1 MSATGKPITLSKG
14 EERLISLDNYN
25 TKYYNHHNEFYGHTH
40 HLLTGANFLPQGAI
54 LWQTPQRII
63 ARLSYFIKLILLSLA
78 FSFTL
83 TQANPLEPKNFSAP
97 TLQELQAQ
105 QGNTENLQDLKTN
118 EFYLNLN
125 PKEIDSIQ
133 KKDDAIR
140 EAFDRF
146 SQKEINYK
154 PVIRPIASMDSISL
168 HPYFTFTLLLPKGSI
183 INHIDSSSPM
193 AVLKFENN
201 ALLIRPNADFKIANL
216 TILYKLKD
224 TNHILN
230 ILATLYERNNELDKL
245 NLVYSYSNL
254 EKLDDLEVIQA
265 YIKENK
271 AMPKQKYSYIQIN
284 DISYR
289 IVEDEDYGK
298 VFIAGKKYRVD
309 NNTIYR

>member
-1 MSATGKPITLSKG
+1 MSATGKPITFSKG
-14 EERLISLDNYN
+14 EERLVSLDNYN
-25 TKYYNHHNEFYGHTH
+25 AKYYNHHNEFSEHTH
-40 HLLTGANFLPQGAI
+40 HLLYGAKFLLQGGC
-54 LWQTPQRII
+54 LWQTPRRII
-63 ARLSYFIKLILLSLA
+63 VKLFYFTKLTLLSLV

>member
-1 MSATGKPITLSKG
+1 MMLNKSDDIQAK
-14 EERLISLDNYN
+14 
-25 TKYYNHHNEFYGHTH
+25 TKVQSFVKFV
-40 HLLTGANFLPQGAI
+40 FLA
-54 LWQTPQRII
+54 
-63 ARLSYFIKLILLSLA
+63 LSL
-78 FSFTL
+78 TL
-83 TQANPLEPKNFSAP
+83 AQANPLEPKNFSAP
-97 TLQELQAQ
+97 TLQELQTQ
-105 QGNTENLQDLKTN
+105 QGGSENLQDLKTN

-133 KKDDAIR
+133 KKDDEIR
-140 EAFDRF
+140 KAFDRF

-168 HPYFTFTLLLPKGSI
+168 HPYFTFTLLLPQGSI
-183 INHIDSSSPM
+183 INHIDSSTPM

-201 ALLIRPNADFKIANL
+201 AVLIRPNADFKVANL

-230 ILATLYERNNELDKL
+230 ILATFYEKNNELDKL

-265 YIKENK
+265 YMKENK
-271 AMPKQKYSYIQIN
+271 GLPKQKYSYIQIN

-289 IVEDEDYGK
+289 IVEDENYGNI
-298 VFIAGKKYRVD
+298 FIAGKKYRVD
-309 NNTIYR
+309 NNTIYK

>member
-14 EERLISLDNYN
+14 EERLVSLDNYD
-25 TKYYNHHNEFYGHTH
+25 TKYYNHHNEFGEHTH
-40 HLLTGANFLPQGAI
+40 HLLYGAKFLLQGAI

-63 ARLSYFIKLILLSLA
+63 VKLFYFTKLTFLSLV

-230 ILATLYERNNELDKL
+230 ILATL
-245 NLVYSYSNL
+245 
-254 EKLDDLEVIQA
+254 
-265 YIKENK
+265 
-271 AMPKQKYSYIQIN
+271 
-284 DISYR
+284 
-289 IVEDEDYGK
+289 
-298 VFIAGKKYRVD
+298 
-309 NNTIYR
+309 

>member
-14 EERLISLDNYN
+14 EERLVSLDNYN
-25 TKYYNHHNEFYGHTH
+25 AKYYNHHNEFSEHTH
-40 HLLTGANFLPQGAI
+40 HLLYGAKFLLQGAI

-230 ILATLYERNNELDKL
+230 ILATLYKRNNELDKL

>member
-14 EERLISLDNYN
+14 EERLVSLDNYN
-25 TKYYNHHNEFYGHTH
+25 AKYYNHHNEFSEHTH
-40 HLLTGANFLPQGAI
+40 HLLYGAKFLLQGVI

-133 KKDDAIR
+133 KKDDVIR

>member
-14 EERLISLDNYN
+14 EERLVSLDNYN
-25 TKYYNHHNEFYGHTH
+25 AKYYNHHNEFSVHTH
-40 HLLTGANFLPQGAI
+40 HLLYGAKFLLQGAN

-63 ARLSYFIKLILLSLA
+63 AKLFYFTKLTLLSLV

-83 TQANPLEPKNFSAP
+83 TQANPLEPKNFSAL

-183 INHIDSSSPM
+183 INHIDSSNPM

>member
-14 EERLISLDNYN
+14 EERLVSLDNYD
-25 TKYYNHHNEFYGHTH
+25 TKYYNHHNEFSVHTH
-40 HLLTGANFLPQGAI
+40 HLLYGAKFLLQGVN

-63 ARLSYFIKLILLSLA
+63 AKLFYFTKLILLFLV
-78 FSFTL
+78 FSF

-154 PVIRPIASMDSISL
+154 PVVRPIASMDSISL

>member
-14 EERLISLDNYN
+14 EERLVSLDNYD
-25 TKYYNHHNEFYGHTH
+25 TKHYNHHNEFGEHTH
-40 HLLTGANFLPQGAI
+40 HLLTGANFLPQGAN

-63 ARLSYFIKLILLSLA
+63 VKLFYFTKLTFLSLV

>member
-1 MSATGKPITLSKG
+1 MSATGKPITFSKG
-14 EERLISLDNYN
+14 EERLVSLDNYN
-25 TKYYNHHNEFYGHTH
+25 AKYYNHHNEFSEHTH
-40 HLLTGANFLPQGAI
+40 HLLYGAKFLLQGGC

-97 TLQELQAQ
+97 TLQELQTQ